1 MGEDILGGDPK
12 DMWTGGGGGGG
23 VLADNIGERSGGEV
37 DK

>member
-12 DMWTGGGGGGG
+12 DMWTGGGGGG
-23 VLADNIGERSGGEV
+23 VLADKIGERSGGEV